1 MAFQITGA
9 RITEAHSLAPGASAS
24 AKINW
29 GGPVSHCWAKP
40 MLQYHD
46 EFTET
51 TLTDTFVSG
60 WVQNGAF
67 TGGQHAAYVAK
78 DNLSE
83 VDFVL
88 NVSGST
94 MGRMV
99 CEAFAWAG

>member
-1 MAFQITGA
+1 MAFHITGA
-9 RITEAHSLAPGASAS
+9 RIVEAHSLGPGASAS

-29 GGPVSHCWAKP
+29 GGTASNSWAKP

-51 TLTDTFVSG
+51 TLTDAFVSG
-60 WVQNGAF
+60 FVQNGAF
-67 TGGQHAAYVAK
+67 TGNQHLAYVSK
-78 DNLSE
+78 PNLSE
-83 VDFVL
+83 VDFHL

-99 CEAFAWAG
+99 CEAFAWAP